1 MTSVGTYDWFMTQ
14 AQAPNIAY
22 NNLCRHSHGWSTGEM
37 ASLVDLYEG
46 GADFEILASEF
57 STGVK
62 DIWHCLS
69 WLYFQEVCPATTP
82 VTNKHGTR
90 WELADDNLLIRQYEA
105 DIPIAEIAE
114 ALGRTV
120 QSVSIRLLGKYWARI
135 PKSTLLALEM
145 NPETYL

>member
-1 MTSVGTYDWFMTQ
+1 MTLPQ
-14 AQAPNIAY
+14 AINIAH

-69 WLYFQEVCPATTP
+69 WLYFEEACPAATP
-82 VTNKHGTR
+82 ITNKHGTR
-90 WELADDNLLIRQYEA
+90 WELADDNLLIQQYEA
-105 DIPIAEIAE
+105 GVPVAKVAEK
-114 ALGRTV
+114 LGRTV
-120 QSVSIRLLGKYWARI
+120 QSVSIRLLQKNWARV
-135 PKSTLLALEM
+135 PKSTLLGLGM
-145 NPETYL
+145 DLDTYL